1 MLDEDDNTGLVKT
14 DSEEAQ
20 NILVPLKSMKNSSNL
35 ITRMLKGLDL
45 NNVIGNS
52 KLRNLNFKQNPEAI
66 IEPTALKL
74 GKT

>member
-1 MLDEDDNTGLVKT
+1 MLDEDDNTGQVKT
-14 DSEEAQ
+14 DSEDAQ
-20 NILVPLKSMKNSSNL
+20 NIIVPLKSMKNSSNL

-52 KLRNLNFKQNPEAI
+52 KLRNINFKQNPEAI

>member
-1 MLDEDDNTGLVKT
+1 MLDEDDNTGQVKT
-14 DSEEAQ
+14 DSEDAQ

-66 IEPTALKL
+66 IEPNALKL